1 MASACLNRTPAVAPR
16 PVATMMDIGVARPSA
31 HGHAMMSTATALTS
45 AWAGAWLGAPEPPDR
60 GRQPATATTAG
71 TK

>member
-1 MASACLNRTPAVAPR
+1 MASACLNSTPAAAPR
-16 PVATMMDIGVARPSA
+16 PLATMMDIGVARPSA

-45 AWAGAWLGAPEPPDR
+45 AWAVR
-60 GRQPATATTAG
+60 GSGPRSHQIAAVSAATATTAG